1 MGLIVSIAALVAAA
15 VFIIAFYTFSI
26 CFRTPVN
33 HPNDPYVPLK
43 GKQYAAV
50 ADNIHSCISIMDKT
64 PCRWVYVNSFDDLQL
79 AGRYY
84 HTADGA
90 PLVILMHGYRSL
102 ALRDCCGGFMLC
114 KKMGFNVLAVDQ
126 RAHGCS
132 EGSVISFGIQERYDC
147 QRWVDFAVAEF
158 GPDTKIVLSGLSM
171 GAATVL
177 MASSLSL
184 PENVVAIMADSPY
197 NTASGIIRKVCR
209 DGNLPDGLA
218 YPFIKLGA
226 KVFGHFNL
234 EETSAMESVK
244 HAKVPI
250 LLIHGEDDRFVPC
263 DMSRELYEACGDMA
277 QLHTFPEAG
286 HGLAYMIDPVRYEIV
301 TVDFLW
307 DIPEL
312 TDHMQTNA
320 YAQKIRQRQ
329 LDF

>member
-1 MGLIVSIAALVAAA
+1 MSLVIILLAMVAAA
-15 VFIIAFYTFSI
+15 VLFLAFYTFWI

-50 ADNIHSCISIMDKT
+50 AENIRSCVSIMDKT
-64 PCRWVYVNSFDDLQL
+64 PFRWVYVNSFDGLQL

-90 PLVILMHGYRSL
+90 PLIILMHGYRSL
-102 ALRDCCGGFMLC
+102 ALRDCCGGFMLAR
-114 KKMGFNVLAVDQ
+114 KMGFNVLAVDQ

-132 EGSVISFGIQERYDC
+132 EGSVITFGIQERYDC
-147 QRWVDFAVAEF
+147 QRWIDFAVAEF

-209 DGNLPDGLA
+209 DGNLPDKLA

-226 KVFGHFNL
+226 RLFGHFNL
-234 EETSAMESVK
+234 EETSAMDSVK
-244 HAKVPI
+244 NAKVPI

-263 DMSRELYEACGDMA
+263 DMSRDLYEACAGNA
-277 QLHTFPEAG
+277 QLHTFPETG

-307 DIPEL
+307 EIPALQE
-312 TDHMQTNA
+312 HMQNNA
-320 YAQKIRQRQ
+320 Y
-329 LDF
+329 FF